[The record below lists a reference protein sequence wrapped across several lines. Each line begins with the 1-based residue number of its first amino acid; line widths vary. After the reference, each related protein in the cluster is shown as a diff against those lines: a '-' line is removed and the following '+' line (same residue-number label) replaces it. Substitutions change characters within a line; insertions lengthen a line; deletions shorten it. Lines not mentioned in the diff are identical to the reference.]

1 MTEDSDRLIDHVVEV
16 LTQLKIRIEQ
26 ALATADSK

>member
-1 MTEDSDRLIDHVVEV
+1 MTEDSDWLIDHVVEV

-26 ALATADSK
+26 ALARADSK